1 MFKFSLLVTSS
12 VGNFPLSRML
22 YDGKDFY
29 LLVKDDEIIAYS
41 KSNNEYGRF
50 NYKTGFSRQWY
61 SRVMLDQ
68 VYKYLHK
75 KPNASICVLGGA
87 VAAMPYELLLRCPS
101 VHVTTVDI
109 DAENVEVLQHIIL
122 SQFGERSTVIA
133 EDAKK
138 FVKKMPA
145 KSFDIILSD
154 ISIHHTTVPFVMS
167 PSFTKDCLRL
177 LKPGGLLLTN
187 VLSRNLSDDTYGK
200 MVRTLGR
207 DFTRTAKS
215 FYGLA
220 NLVYKVS

>member
-1 MFKFSLLVTSS
+1 MFKFWLPVISS

-22 YDGKDFY
+22 YTGKNFY
-29 LLVKDDEIIAYS
+29 LTVINDEIIGYS
-41 KSNNEYGRF
+41 KSGNEYGRF

-61 SRVMLDQ
+61 SRVMLDHA
-68 VYKYLHK
+68 YRYIRT

-109 DAENVEVLQHIIL
+109 DLENVEVLQHMIL

-145 KSFDIILSD
+145 KSFDIIISD

-167 PSFTKDCLRL
+167 ASFTKDCLRL
-177 LKPGGLLLTN
+177 VKPGGLLITN

-200 MVRTLGR
+200 MLETLGS